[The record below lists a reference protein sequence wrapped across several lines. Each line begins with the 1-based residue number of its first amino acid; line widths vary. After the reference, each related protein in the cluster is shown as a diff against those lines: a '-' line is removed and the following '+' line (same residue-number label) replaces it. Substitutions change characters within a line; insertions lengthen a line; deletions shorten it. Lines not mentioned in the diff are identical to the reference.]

1 MNLTFIKEIII
12 EIVKGIAFVL
22 LLPIMILA
30 VVFGFRTC
38 WQCHETK
45 HKGVL
50 IKYDG
55 CMFDKK
61 PLVCEE
67 CYLIL
72 NRKSLSK

>member
-1 MNLTFIKEIII
+1 VNLTLIKEILV
-12 EIVKGIAFVL
+12 ETVKGIAFVL

-38 WQCHETK
+38 WQCHLTK
-45 HKGVL
+45 HKSVL
-50 IKYDG
+50 VKYDG
-55 CMFDKK
+55 SMFDKK
-61 PLVCEE
+61 PLVCGE